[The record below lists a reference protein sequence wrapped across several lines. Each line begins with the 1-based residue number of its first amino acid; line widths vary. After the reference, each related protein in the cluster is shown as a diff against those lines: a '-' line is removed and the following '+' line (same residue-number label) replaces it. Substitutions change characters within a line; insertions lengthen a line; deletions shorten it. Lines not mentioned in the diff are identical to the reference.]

1 MLESVAQWLK
11 DFVETVGY
19 PGLFLLVMIESTV
32 VPVPSEIVLPF
43 AGWLAADGKM
53 SLVLVLVINSA
64 AALVGSS
71 LSYWF
76 GAAGGKK
83 LLLKYGKYI
92 FLTPADIERTERFFA
107 RRGRVT
113 VLVAR
118 FVPVVR
124 HVISI
129 PAGVARMPLRSF
141 LLQTF
146 IGATVWGSFLIMLG
160 YELGAEWESVA
171 QKLKKFDLAIGVV
184 IILVFA
190 VVVVRFISRRRRE
203 RAENAAASTAEN
215 KAD

>member
-1 MLESVAQWLK
+1 VEAVANWLK
-11 DFVETVGY
+11 GVVETLGY

-43 AGWLAADGKM
+43 AGWLAAEGKM
-53 SLVLVLVINSA
+53 SLPVVLVINSV

-83 LLLKYGKYI
+83 LLLRYGRYI
-92 FLTPADIERTERFFA
+92 FLTPQDIEKTEAFFA

-124 HVISI
+124 HIISI
-129 PAGVARMPLRSF
+129 PAGVARMPLGSF

-160 YELGAEWESVA
+160 YELGERWESVA
-171 QKLKKFDLAIGVV
+171 KQLKQVDLVIGV
-184 IILVFA
+184 A
-190 VVVVRFISRRRRE
+190 VVIAFVAFTVRFVLRRRRL
-203 RAENAAASTAEN
+203 RGASASPPAAAN
-215 KAD
+215 NAD

>member
-1 MLESVAQWLK
+1 MLEDIVQWLK
-11 DFVETVGY
+11 DFVATVGY

-43 AGWLAADGKM
+43 AGWLANEGKM
-53 SLVLVLVINSA
+53 SLPLILAINSV
-64 AALVGSS
+64 AALVGSG

-83 LLLKYGKYI
+83 LLLRYGRYI
-92 FLTPADIERTERFFA
+92 FITPADIARTEAFFA

-124 HVISI
+124 HIISI

-160 YELGAEWESVA
+160 YELGKEWEGVA

-184 IILVFA
+184 IILLF
-190 VVVVRFISRRRRE
+190 VVIVVRFVSRRRR
-203 RAENAAASTAEN
+203 AMASQAPN

>member
-1 MLESVAQWLK
+1 VLESVAQWLK